1 MIFYIVARRLKKT
14 KSKTDSKADVD
25 VRVDS
30 YQSVRRAWLNKRGL
44 HMNIFEALRQSHE
57 IQRDLARQ
65 LTQTSGDSPERRAI
79 FEQLKN
85 ELFAHAVAEDR
96 YFYIP
101 LMMTDSGLNITRHAL
116 AEHHEMDE
124 LLEQLTETEMSNTG
138 WLAIAKQLSDKVHHH
153 LKEEEHG
160 FFQQAGKILSE
171 QQKQSLAK
179 QYLAEYEKYQQM
191 SKDSLV

>member
-1 MIFYIVARRLKKT
+1 
-14 KSKTDSKADVD
+14 
-25 VRVDS
+25 
-30 YQSVRRAWLNKRGL
+30 
-44 HMNIFEALRQSHE
+44 MNIFEALRQSHD
-57 IQRDLARQ
+57 IQRDLAHQ

-79 FEQLKN
+79 FDQLKN
-85 ELFAHAVAEDR
+85 ELFTHAVAEDR

-101 LMMTDSGLNITRHAL
+101 LMMTDAGLNITRHAL
-116 AEHHEMDE
+116 AEHHQMDE

-179 QYLAEYEKYQQM
+179 QYLAEYEKYQKM
-191 SKDSLV
+191 AKDSLV

>member
-65 LTQTSGDSPERRAI
+65 LTQTSGDSRERRAI

-101 LMMTDSGLNITRHAL
+101 LMMTDAGLNITRHAL
-116 AEHHEMDE
+116 AEHHQMDE

-191 SKDSLV
+191 SKNSLV

>member
-1 MIFYIVARRLKKT
+1 MIFYIVARRLKKRNQ
-14 KSKTDSKADVD
+14 KNDSKTDVD

-101 LMMTDSGLNITRHAL
+101 LMMTDAGLNITRHAL

>member
-1 MIFYIVARRLKKT
+1 
-14 KSKTDSKADVD
+14 
-25 VRVDS
+25 
-30 YQSVRRAWLNKRGL
+30 
-44 HMNIFEALRQSHE
+44 MNIFEALRQSHE
-57 IQRDLARQ
+57 IQRDFATQ
-65 LTQTSGDSPERRAI
+65 LIQTSGDSPERRAY

-101 LMMTDSGLNITRHAL
+101 LMMMDAGLNITRHAL
-116 AEHHEMDE
+116 SEHHEIDE

-138 WLAIAKQLSDKVHHH
+138 WLAVAKQLSEKVHHH

-171 QQKQSLAK
+171 SQKQSLAK
-179 QYLAEYEKYQQM
+179 QYLAEYEKYKQM

>member
-44 HMNIFEALRQSHE
+44 HMNIFEALRQSHD
-57 IQRDLARQ
+57 IQRNLARQ

-101 LMMTDSGLNITRHAL
+101 LMMTDAGLNITRHAL
-116 AEHHEMDE
+116 AEHHQMDE

-191 SKDSLV
+191 SKNSLV

>member
-44 HMNIFEALRQSHE
+44 HMNIFEALRQSHD

-65 LTQTSGDSPERRAI
+65 LTQTSGDSPERRAV

-101 LMMTDSGLNITRHAL
+101 LMMTDAGLNITRHAL
-116 AEHHEMDE
+116 AEHHQMDE